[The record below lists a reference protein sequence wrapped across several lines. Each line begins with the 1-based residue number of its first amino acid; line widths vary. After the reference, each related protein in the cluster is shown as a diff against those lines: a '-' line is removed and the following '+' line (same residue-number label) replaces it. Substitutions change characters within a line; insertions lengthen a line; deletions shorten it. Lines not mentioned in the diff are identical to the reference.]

1 VIFQVQVT
9 PGDYPSEI
17 SWQLDD
23 GSLYDGP
30 STTTLYEVSFAGAS
44 EEHTLHLYDKAGD
57 GWDVAQ
63 WTLYESLEGGA
74 LGAVVAGPFSLGR
87 GATGSEEFTPITHT
101 PTAAPTNLGD
111 THLPTAAP
119 TAAPTDSPTA
129 TPTAV
134 PTNSPTAMPT
144 ADPTNLGETHAPTT
158 VPTASPTPAARMFMV
173 RMSLG
178 DASFENAWDIDEGDH
193 YDYQNGEL
201 GEHSVRLQ
209 DGDHTLNMWDFI
221 GRDGWEGAEWTLYET
236 GEGGSLGAV
245 VAGPFTYSCN
255 NCKKKSETFSV
266 PSLGGSHAA
275 TPTAVPTSVAST
287 TVSSWVEFETA
298 CRTLLESSNSG
309 LNILLSASFLM
320 GPYTNYCSLSG
331 RILSVQCNGA
341 TLDAAGGGG
350 LFVAYASETP
360 SSLELHDCTLK
371 NASNVAGSS
380 AVKMLGVDV
389 RFDEYG
395 RPVRTGQGFTLKVYN
410 SVFEHN
416 GPSEEGA
423 AIQAWDGDVEIHNS
437 TFQDN
442 IANFGGAV
450 SYRCEK
456 RIFGK
461 DPAKM
466 LVRNC
471 EFKRNLA
478 SKVSGVILSSPSAG
492 GDGGALYLI
501 GSDVVEIHDCIFITN
516 IAHRNGG
523 AIHLGVSLADSVFEH
538 NGVSLELETSRCVFH
553 NNTASMS
560 AEEGVATEKD
570 GTASFNGGGIYA
582 NDAVVGLIQATFG
595 GNFPDPYFGFTF
607 RLPRCEA
614 GFFQNTTSKSC
625 EECLV
630 GTYKSATDP
639 EATVCTSCAEGR
651 FGKQTIRR
659 SNSIYCTKCP
669 AGYFGPLSSA
679 SSCIACPKGRYGQ
692 FPGETEASCTSACPE
707 IVNETC
713 AAGTASPESPMPGH
727 YLTNIK
733 DQKACPSGKFQ
744 PTLSFGACSVCPLGM
759 HANGSGLTHCT
770 DCQPGQYAA
779 NSVVTLCPDCPAG
792 KYSASRN
799 AMKCTECELGKF
811 QNDAGKPFCNA
822 VAMNQ
827 YMRRVAIRDMQ
838 GGVVRYNVEPTECP
852 QIGLLQEVS
861 CGTNGDGDFQFSDNF
876 WRDGLQ
882 RADLNGQEWLT
893 DEVYKI
899 SEATKFYKCVGKC
912 NVAKYE
918 GKITCGDGSSGVL
931 CSQCSSGYYVTSS
944 GACGQCNTIGSSA
957 VIALAACIMDLLMAV
972 ISANFNETTRQR
984 MGVLSNRLLS
994 YWKRVVGIN
1003 FKLFLT
1009 FIQMILL
1016 FRYVYLLTYPE
1027 SYLKFLGVLSIF
1039 SFNLFEMFHLR
1050 CLVGDINFLDQM
1062 YVVGSLTF
1070 CLELAIG
1077 AMLLVQTS
1085 KTASASL
1092 KARLGQIQGI
1102 LDIAVFVGYPFT
1114 SSMLFQVHNCRA
1126 IDQVSYLHSDYS
1138 VFCDTAEHQSAVIF
1152 SGFLIT
1158 FVAVGT
1164 PLMYLLRLRPHRDE
1178 ILSLLDRNKSG
1189 APSRHLR
1196 FLWGDYKPRLYYWEA
1211 VVCTLKLLL
1220 TGFVVWFEPGSLLQ
1234 IVVGM
1239 MMLFLYVILLLQCK
1253 PYLSPAH
1260 NGLAIFQSSMVFLS
1274 LLAALLLK
1282 IGASSNTDLGYS
1294 SDFVTGALITT
1305 AGALVVSTVCSALR
1319 DAQLAVVKVV
1329 VSVPETSWPPQR
1341 KTAYNVGAIVRSG
1354 GWSKGKYRNAEVLS
1368 NVGDKYTLRQLN
1380 GNRHE
1385 RQNVPAADIEG
1396 ELHDVM
1402 SAVAAICRARADM
1415 CFGYDWAGSSTED
1428 ERDSV
1433 MSIRT
1438 NGSYV
1443 QSRLGPAIDFG
1454 DAVLVENSYW
1464 FKGYCDSVRAQ
1475 TKTLLQMPQV
1485 TKVRLV
1491 CIRGGPVTQLEERT
1505 MRTLAKE
1512 ATEDLLGKGL
1522 NADIDVITLDF
1533 VKFKANFNLR
1543 TQLCRKREHDQ
1554 VPETGHQE
1562 MATTTTNPMLEQNA
1576 VPAKQADRD
1585 EEGGG
1590 IGAWE
1595 GGDVAEL

>member
-1 VIFQVQVT
+1 
-9 PGDYPSEI
+9 
-17 SWQLDD
+17 
-23 GSLYDGP
+23 
-30 STTTLYEVSFAGAS
+30 
-44 EEHTLHLYDKAGD
+44 
-57 GWDVAQ
+57 
-63 WTLYESLEGGA
+63 
-74 LGAVVAGPFSLGR
+74 
-87 GATGSEEFTPITHT
+87 
-101 PTAAPTNLGD
+101 
-111 THLPTAAP
+111 
-119 TAAPTDSPTA
+119 
-129 TPTAV
+129 
-134 PTNSPTAMPT
+134 M
-144 ADPTNLGETHAPTT
+144 GE
-158 VPTASPTPAARMFMV
+158 
-173 RMSLG
+173 
-178 DASFENAWDIDEGDH
+178 
-193 YDYQNGEL
+193 
-201 GEHSVRLQ
+201 
-209 DGDHTLNMWDFI
+209 
-221 GRDGWEGAEWTLYET
+221 
-236 GEGGSLGAV
+236 
-245 VAGPFTYSCN
+245 
-255 NCKKKSETFSV
+255 
-266 PSLGGSHAA
+266 
-275 TPTAVPTSVAST
+275 
-287 TVSSWVEFETA
+287 
-298 CRTLLESSNSG
+298 
-309 LNILLSASFLM
+309 
-320 GPYTNYCSLSG
+320 YTNHCNVTG
-331 RILSVQCNGA
+331 RILNIQCNGA
-341 TLDAAGGGG
+341 TLDAAGGQH
-350 LFVAYASETP
+350 LFFATLSNTP
-360 SSLELHDCTLK
+360 SSLELHHCTLK
-371 NASNVAGSS
+371 NAGSS
-380 AVKMLGVDV
+380 AIRMIGLVDAS
-389 RFDEYG
+389 Y
-395 RPVRTGQGFTLKVYN
+395 PTHRTGRGFALKIYH

-416 GPSEEGA
+416 GPLDEEIVFDDLVFSDVDSVPEGGA
-423 AIQAWDGDVEIHNS
+423 IWASDGDVEIHDS
-437 TFQDN
+437 TFEN
-442 IANFGGAV
+442 NAAGFGGAIYFAGVINSRNAV
-450 SYRCEK
+450 SIVYQEAR
-456 RIFGK
+456 
-461 DPAKM
+461 M
-466 LVRNC
+466 QLWNC
-471 EFKRNLA
+471 EFKNNRAHLNN
-478 SKVSGVILSSPSAG
+478 
-492 GDGGALYLI
+492 DGGGNGGAIYLR
-501 GSDVVEIHDCIFITN
+501 GSGEIEIHNSTFTSN
-516 IAHRNGG
+516 IAHRHGG
-523 AIHLGVSLADSVFEH
+523 AIHATLDMEENTFLSSTDDSRSEY
-538 NGVSLELETSRCVFH
+538 SSSTMLKLEISGCAFR
-553 NNTASMS
+553 NNTASIN
-560 AEEGVATEKD
+560 VD
-570 GTASFNGGGIYA
+570 GRSTQHQTDNNGGGIFAKY
-582 NDAVVGLIQATFG
+582 AVVSLTQATFSE
-595 GNFPDPYFGFTF
+595 NFPDPYFGFTF
-607 RLPRCEA
+607 RDPHCDA

-630 GTYKSATDP
+630 GTYKAAIDP
-639 EATVCTSCAEGR
+639 EAVVCTSCAEGR
-651 FGKQTIRR
+651 FGNQTVRR
-659 SNSIYCTKCP
+659 TSSIYCTKCP
-669 AGYFGPLSSA
+669 AGYFGPVSSA
-679 SSCIACPKGRYGQ
+679 SSCIACPKGKYGQ
-692 FPGETEASCTSACPE
+692 FPGETEASCTSECPA
-707 IVNETC
+707 IVMETC
-713 AAGTASPESPMPGH
+713 AAGTASPGAPIPGH
-727 YLTNIK
+727 YLANIK

-779 NSVVTLCPDCPAG
+779 NLVVSLCPDCPAG
-792 KYSASRN
+792 KYSASRS
-799 AMKCTECELGKF
+799 AVKCTECELGKF

-838 GGVVRYNVEPTECP
+838 GGIMRYDVEPTECP

-861 CGTNGDGDFQFSDNF
+861 CGTNGDFQFSDNF

-882 RADLNGQEWLT
+882 RADSNGQHWLT

-899 SEATKFYKCVGKC
+899 SGATKFYKCVGKC
-912 NVAKYE
+912 NVAKKE

-944 GACGQCNTIGSSA
+944 GACGECNTIGSSTI
-957 VIALAACIMDLLMAV
+957 IALATFIMALVMAV
-972 ISANFNETTRQR
+972 IYAKFNDTTRQR
-984 MGVLSNRLLS
+984 MGLLSNQLLS

-1039 SFNLFEMFHLR
+1039 SFNLFEMFHLQ

-1077 AMLLVQTS
+1077 AMLLVQTR

-1102 LDIAVFVGYPFT
+1102 LDICLFCCYPFT

-1138 VFCDTAEHQSAVIF
+1138 VFCDTAEHKSAVNF

-1158 FVAVGT
+1158 FVALGT
-1164 PLMYLLRLRPHRDE
+1164 PLMYLLRLWPHRDE
-1178 ILSLLDRNKSG
+1178 MFSLLDRNKSG

-1239 MMLFLYVILLLQCK
+1239 LLLFLYVILLLQCK

-1319 DAQLAVVKVV
+1319 DAHLAVVKVV

-1341 KTAYNVGAIVRSG
+1341 KTTYNVGAIVRSG
-1354 GWSKGKYRNAEVLS
+1354 GWSNGKYKNAEVLS

-1454 DAVLVENSYW
+1454 DAMLVENSYW
-1464 FKGYCDSVRAQ
+1464 FKGYCDSVRAE

-1505 MRTLAKE
+1505 MRTLAEE
-1512 ATEDLLGKGL
+1512 ATKDLLGKGL
-1522 NADIDVITLDF
+1522 DADIDVITLEF
-1533 VKFKANFNLR
+1533 AKFKANFNPR

-1554 VPETGHQE
+1554 APETDHQE
-1562 MATTTTNPMLEQNA
+1562 MVTTTTNPMLEDNA

-1590 IGAWE
+1590 GGIGAWE
-1595 GGDVAEL
+1595 GGDVTEL